1 MNDYRGAAAL
11 LLDDGRELAVSAN
24 LTKTAVAGRTDWQ
37 GTLSVP
43 DQSKP
48 IEMVNLQQGTL
59 RTEHGEG
66 QFVRPDIGDWL
77 DSPAGQFRIR
87 ILGNGDAPF

>member
-1 MNDYRGAAAL
+1 MNNYRGDASLILDNGRAFPVAA
-11 LLDDGRELAVSAN
+11 DLA
-24 LTKTAVAGRTDWQ
+24 KTILGGRTVWS

-48 IEMVNLQQGTL
+48 VEVMNVQQGSV
-59 RTEHGEG
+59 RTPHGEG
-66 QFVRPDIGDWL
+66 KFIRQDISDWL

-87 ILGNGDAPF
+87 IEGNGDAPF